1 MRSSKRDVCDGRH
14 PSNLGQLSCDPPDL
28 WGCNRWHR
36 GHTARMSAVETFRL
50 IRGEL
55 NRLAHAGLDSFAYRE
70 RAIQKL
76 RAALGFDAAWWWS
89 IDPASAFFTSGVFK
103 PLPSD
108 HVICGGLHSN
118 EFGETDYNKFRI
130 LARPTVQAGVL
141 SAATGGQLERS
152 DRYRQMLAP
161 LGYEHELR
169 LALSDNSTLWGG
181 IALLREPGAP
191 DFTPAETRNL
201 ASLGQVLTEGLRIG
215 IALGPIS
222 VDRAPNG
229 PGMLVVDD
237 DLKIL
242 TITPTAE
249 RWLNELTDGSPG
261 LPDAI
266 RSVVGYVR
274 QLHESDI
281 PDDRIPR
288 ARVRGTSGRWLAI
301 YASRTRESDSVSAN
315 TAVIIQEAK
324 PSEIAPLIIDAY
336 GLSPREALV
345 TRLVLQG
352 LSTKEIASEIHVS
365 PYTVQDYLKM
375 IFAKVG
381 VRSRRELVAT
391 IFDQH
396 HRTRFGLGENPPES
410 DGAVAGIYEAH
421 GTLA

>member
-1 MRSSKRDVCDGRH
+1 
-14 PSNLGQLSCDPPDL
+14 
-28 WGCNRWHR
+28 
-36 GHTARMSAVETFRL
+36 MSAAQTVRQT
-50 IRGEL
+50 RGEL

-70 RAIQKL
+70 RAIDKL
-76 RAALGFDAAWWWS
+76 RTAVSFDAAWWWS
-89 IDPASAFFTSGVFK
+89 IDPASAFFTSGVFQ

-130 LARPTVQAGVL
+130 LARRTPPAGVL

-152 DRYRQMLAP
+152 DRYQHMLSP

-181 IALLREPGAP
+181 IALLRNPGGP

-201 ASLGQVLTEGLRIG
+201 ASFAQVLTEGLRIG

-229 PGMLVVDD
+229 PGMLIVDD

-242 TITPTAE
+242 TITTNAE
-249 RWLNELTDGSPG
+249 RWLEELTDSSPR
-261 LPDAI
+261 LPDAV
-266 RSVVGYVR
+266 RSVVAYVR
-274 QLHESDI
+274 QLHDSDI

-301 YASRTRESDSVSAN
+301 YASRTRESDSPSTN
-315 TAVIIQEAK
+315 TAVIIEEAK
-324 PSEIAPLIIDAY
+324 PSQIAPLIIDAY
-336 GLSPREALV
+336 GLSPREARV

-352 LSTKEIASEIHVS
+352 LSTKEIASEIYVS
-365 PYTVQDYLKM
+365 PYTVQDYLKT
-375 IFAKVG
+375 IFEKVG
-381 VRSRRELVAT
+381 VHSRRELVAT

-396 HRTRFGLGENPPES
+396 HRPRFGLGENPPES

-421 GTLA
+421 T

>member
-1 MRSSKRDVCDGRH
+1 
-14 PSNLGQLSCDPPDL
+14 
-28 WGCNRWHR
+28 
-36 GHTARMSAVETFRL
+36 MSAAQTFRQT
-50 IRGEL
+50 RGEL

-70 RAIQKL
+70 RAIHKL
-76 RAALGFDAAWWWS
+76 RTAVRFDAAWWWS

-118 EFGETDYNKFRI
+118 EFGEADYNKFRI
-130 LARPTVQAGVL
+130 LARRTLKAGVL
-141 SAATGGQLERS
+141 SAATDGQPERS
-152 DRYRQMLAP
+152 DRYRHMLSP

-169 LALSDNSTLWGG
+169 LALSDNSALWGG
-181 IALLREPGAP
+181 IALLREPGTP

-201 ASLGQVLTEGLRIG
+201 ASLGQVMTEGLRIG

-222 VDRAPNG
+222 VERAPNG
-229 PGMLVVDD
+229 PGMLIVDD

-242 TITPTAE
+242 TITPSAE
-249 RWLNELTDGSPG
+249 HWLKELTDGNPG
-261 LPDAI
+261 LPDAV
-266 RSVVGYVR
+266 RSVVAYVR
-274 QLHESDI
+274 QLHDSDI

-301 YASRTRESDSVSAN
+301 YASRTRETDSPSAN
-315 TAVIIQEAK
+315 TAVIIEEAK
-324 PSEIAPLIIDAY
+324 PSQIAPLIIDAY
-336 GLSPREALV
+336 GLSPREARV

-352 LSTKEIASEIHVS
+352 LSTKEIASEIYVS
-365 PYTVQDYLKM
+365 PYTVQDYLKT

-396 HRTRFGLGENPPES
+396 HRPRFGLGENPPES
-410 DGAVAGIYEAH
+410 DGAVAGIYEADD
-421 GTLA
+421 